1 MNITKPLTKIILA
14 PLALTCVILLT
25 SNKEMNNI
33 TTMIISLQVPNLLM
47 ADVIEKIKNET
58 K

>member
-1 MNITKPLTKIILA
+1 MNITKPLTKTILA

-33 TTMIISLQVPNLLM
+33 TTMIISLKVPNVLM